1 MGLII
6 LGVIIGFASGWI
18 MLRVLINYK
27 LKTMLGSIADSQLPQ
42 QETKVVDIDLIRIKD
57 RVYAYDRK
65 DDSFLGYGNTKDEMV
80 EYLRKKYPNTSFMA
94 KPTNV
99 KEVDF
104 NDPV

>member
-27 LKTMLGSIADSQLPQ
+27 LKTMLGSIANSPVPQ
-42 QETKVVDIDLIRIKD
+42 QETKVIDIDLIRIKD

-104 NDPV
+104 NDTV

>member
-6 LGVIIGFASGWI
+6 LGVIIGFVSGWL
-18 MLRVLINYK
+18 MLRVLINIRMRG
-27 LKTMLGSIADSQLPQ
+27 MLDSIANSPLPQ
-42 QETKVVDIDLIRIKD
+42 QEPKVVDIDLIKIKG

-65 DDSFLGYGNTKDEMV
+65 DNSFLGYGNTKDEMV

-104 NDPV
+104 NDTV

>member
-6 LGVIIGFASGWI
+6 LGVIIGFVSGWI

-27 LKTMLGSIADSQLPQ
+27 LKTMLGSIADSPLPTP
-42 QETKVVDIDLIRIKD
+42 ETKVVDIDLIRIKD

-65 DDSFLGYGNTKDEMV
+65 DDSFLGYGNSKDEMV
-80 EYLRKKYPNTSFMA
+80 EYLRKKYPHTSFMA
-94 KPTNV
+94 KPKNV

-104 NDPV
+104 NDTV